1 MKHSLWVEKYR
12 PKSIS
17 DIIFQDEKQKRFFEN
32 IVESGDMPNLLLQ
45 GVQGTGKTTVSKALV
60 NDLKIDPTDVLT
72 INCSDEKIDALRD
85 KVSSFAM
92 TFALGKF
99 KLIRLEEM
107 DYLSLDG
114 QALLRGLIEQSSGN
128 ARFIGT
134 CNYINKVILPL
145 RSRLQEVIFKN
156 PDQEAVALRM
166 AEMLDAEGVEYDP
179 VDLLDYVSVGYPDI
193 RKTIQLLQQN
203 AVSSTGALHHKKLLP
218 SSGAQ
223 AQEADWRFGLLD
235 CLKSGDIFKARK
247 LVCESST
254 KEEHED
260 IFTFLYQN
268 LSKSAIKD
276 KDQAIILIADYQK
289 WMSLGVANSEL
300 HLAALFT
307 ELAKL

>member
-17 DIIFQDEKQKRFFEN
+17 DIIFQDAKQKRFFEN

-72 INCSDEKIDALRD
+72 INCSDEKIDALRE
-85 KVSSFAM
+85 KVRNFAF

-99 KLIRLEEM
+99 KLIRLEEF

-114 QALLRGLIEQSSGN
+114 QALLRSLIEESSGN
-128 ARFIGT
+128 ARYVAT
-134 CNYINKVILPL
+134 CNYINKVTVPL
-145 RSRLQEVIFKN
+145 RSRFQEVAFKA
-156 PDQEAVALRM
+156 PDQDAVALRM
-166 AEMLDAEGVEYDP
+166 AEMLDREGVEYDP

-193 RKTIQLLQQN
+193 RKIIQLLQQN
-203 AVSSTGALHHKKLLP
+203 AASSSKGVSHKQLLP
-218 SSGAQ
+218 SSGDQ
-223 AQEADWRFGLLD
+223 AKEADWRFGLLD
-235 CLKSGDIFKARK
+235 CLKSGNIFAARK
-247 LVCESST
+247 LVCENAT
-254 KEEHED
+254 REEHEE

-289 WMSLGVANSEL
+289 WMALGVANTEL

>member
-17 DIIFQDEKQKRFFEN
+17 DIIFQDSRQKRFFES
-32 IVESGDMPNLLLQ
+32 IVESGDLPNLLLQ

-60 NDLKIDPTDVLT
+60 HDLKIDPTDVLT

-92 TFALGKF
+92 TFALGRF
-99 KLIRLEEM
+99 KVIRLEEM

-114 QALLRGLIEQSSGN
+114 QALLRGLIEQASSN

-134 CNYINKVILPL
+134 CNYINKVIFPL
-145 RSRLQEVIFKN
+145 RSRLQEITFKN
-156 PDQEAVALRM
+156 PDQDAVALRM
-166 AEMLDAEGVEYDP
+166 AEMLDAEAVEYDP

-203 AVSSTGALHHKKLLP
+203 AVSSQGALHHKKLLP
-218 SSGAQ
+218 SSGTQ

-254 KEEHED
+254 KEEHEE
-260 IFTFLYQN
+260 IFTFLYKN

-289 WMSLGVANSEL
+289 WMALGIANSEL